1 MLERIIEHI
10 QQNIRNEI
18 LQSGIDNVSLN
29 YLLTRNLPEF
39 IKHFFNQEVELWLRE
54 ESEKFISNERFDYD
68 SPEIQMLVDK
78 ILDTLKNT
86 ASFALNQFNRLLERA
101 VKLEASYL
109 IRPHQTLTQFLFK
122 DNFVI
127 TTIEIHDMLK
137 YFEKYNYYKDAF
149 TEYFNLKYMREISQT
164 QFEELIDGIDHQV
177 FSKQP
182 IETTLQTSKTI
193 LNFLNEGRDSNQET
207 IPLDLLLAALTDRKL
222 NDYSELISHEKTV
235 GINELSLAD
244 LERILKTGKSLRE
257 QKEKPR
263 QGVTTIKEIADIEEE
278 KPEVEVD
285 SISVSE
291 EIIYPEE
298 TVVDEE
304 EEAEEDLEQIE
315 EEPKKNEESEVE
327 EEKVV
332 VEKPAQVVPPEEKAD
347 KEIVGVTAARER
359 KTAEDELA
367 SLMSERMKGDQLND
381 IGKMISLRNK
391 KRFVKKVFN
400 KKEQQFQNFVDV
412 INRTT
417 TWREASYLIDDFFM
431 REGVNP
437 YSKDALEFTDL
448 IYNRYHPKDI
458 ASQGSDF

>member
-1 MLERIIEHI
+1 MLERIIENI
-10 QQNIRNEI
+10 QRNIRDEI
-18 LQSGIDNVSLN
+18 LQPGMNNVSLN

-54 ESEKFISNERFDYD
+54 ESEKFSSNERFDYD
-68 SPEIQMLVDK
+68 SPEIQMLVDN
-78 ILDTLKNT
+78 IIDTLKNT
-86 ASFALNQFNRLLERA
+86 ASFTLNQFNRLLERA

-122 DNFVI
+122 DNYVI

-164 QFEELIDGIDHQV
+164 QFEELIDGIDRQV

-182 IETTLQTSKTI
+182 IDTLLQTSKTI
-193 LNFLNEGRDSNQET
+193 VNFLNEGRDSDEET
-207 IPLDLLLAALTDRKL
+207 IPIDLLHAALTDRKL
-222 NDYSELISHEKTV
+222 DDYSELISHEQIS
-235 GINELSLAD
+235 GITELSLAD
-244 LERILKTGKSLRE
+244 FERILKTGKPLGE
-257 QKEKPR
+257 QKDKPLK
-263 QGVTTIKEIADIEEE
+263 GVTTIKEIADIEEE

-298 TVVDEE
+298 TVREEDEE
-304 EEAEEDLEQIE
+304 TDEELEQYKE
-315 EEPKKNEESEVE
+315 EEPEVVSDE
-327 EEKVV
+327 VV
-332 VEKPAQVVPPEEKAD
+332 SEKPKEDVRFEETAD
-347 KEIVGVTAARER
+347 KEILGVTDARDQ

-367 SLMSERMKGDQLND
+367 SLMSERMKGDRLSD
-381 IGKMISLRNK
+381 ISKMISPRNK

-400 KKEQQFQNFVDV
+400 KKEQQFQSFVDV
-412 INRTT
+412 LNRTA
-417 TWREASYLIDDFFM
+417 TWKEASYLIDDFFM

-458 ASQGSDF
+458 ASKGSDF